1 MNSNRP
7 IHVAREMLA
16 AALVCMSVTASGA
29 DRVVTLRTVAP
40 VAKGIAA
47 MLLIDAPANEAER
60 RINAALPRFDA
71 NVRKAVAEC
80 RKGSGK
86 NFDWSRS
93 VEATMRGP
101 GFLSFTIGD
110 NAFCGGAHPN
120 SATQAIVYDLA
131 TGKPVDW
138 TTLLPSSL
146 TGTLS
151 LQAGMDDTKT
161 VALASKKLF
170 DIYLKL
176 YRPVSAGGKETDE
189 DRECRE
195 AVKMAGSDAPPP
207 MSAWLDA
214 KQGGLAV
221 QFDLAHVVQACA
233 DAVIIPVAMLKAE
246 GAKAA
251 LTDALEAASRAAK

>member
-1 MNSNRP
+1 MKRKSSIR
-7 IHVAREMLA
+7 AATLA
-16 AALVCMSVTASGA
+16 TMLVCMAATASGA
-29 DRVVTLRTVAP
+29 NRVVTLRTVAP
-40 VAKGIAA
+40 VAKDIAA
-47 MLLIDAPANEAER
+47 MPLIDAPSDEAER

-71 NVRKAVAEC
+71 NVRRAMVEC
-80 RKGSGK
+80 RKDGGR

-101 GFLSFTIGD
+101 GFLSFTIND

-138 TTLLPSSL
+138 TVLLPSSL
-146 TGTLS
+146 TGKLS
-151 LQAGMDDTKT
+151 LQTGMDDTKT
-161 VALASKKLF
+161 VALASRKLF
-170 DIYLKL
+170 DLYLKL
-176 YRPVSAGGKETDE
+176 YRPAAAGAKETDE

-195 AVKMAGSDAPPP
+195 AVKMAGVDAPPA

-233 DAVIIPVAMLKAE
+233 DAVVVPASTLKAE
-246 GAKAA
+246 GAKPA
-251 LTDALEAASRAAK
+251 LTDALEAARTAK

>member
-1 MNSNRP
+1 MKRNPSIR
-7 IHVAREMLA
+7 ATTLA
-16 AALVCMSVTASGA
+16 TMLVCAATANGA
-29 DRVVTLRTVAP
+29 NRVVTLRSVAP
-40 VAKGIAA
+40 VAKDIAA
-47 MLLIDAPANEAER
+47 MPLIDAPSDEAER
-60 RINAALPRFDA
+60 RINAALARFDA
-71 NVRKAVAEC
+71 NVRKAAAEC
-80 RKGSGK
+80 RKDGGRNS
-86 NFDWSRS
+86 DWSRS

-138 TTLLPSSL
+138 TALLPPSL

-151 LQAGMDDTKT
+151 LQTGMDDTKT
-161 VALASKKLF
+161 VALASRKLF
-170 DIYLKL
+170 DLYLKL
-176 YRPVSAGGKETDE
+176 YRPVAAGATESDE

-195 AVKMAGSDAPPP
+195 AVKMAGTDAPPA

-214 KQGGLAV
+214 KQGGLAI

-233 DAVIIPVAMLKAE
+233 DAVVIPVSTLKAE
-246 GAKAA
+246 GAKSA
-251 LTDALEAASRAAK
+251 LTDALEAAARTAK

>member
-1 MNSNRP
+1 MKRNPSIR
-7 IHVAREMLA
+7 ATTLA
-16 AALVCMSVTASGA
+16 TMLVCAATANGA
-29 DRVVTLRTVAP
+29 NRVVTLRSVAP
-40 VAKGIAA
+40 VAKDIAA
-47 MLLIDAPANEAER
+47 MPLIDAPSDEAER
-60 RINAALPRFDA
+60 RINAALARFDA
-71 NVRKAVAEC
+71 NVRKAAAEC
-80 RKGSGK
+80 RKDGGRNS
-86 NFDWSRS
+86 DWSRS

-138 TTLLPSSL
+138 TALLPPSL

-151 LQAGMDDTKT
+151 LQTGMDDTKT
-161 VALASKKLF
+161 VALASRKLF
-170 DIYLKL
+170 DLYLKL
-176 YRPVSAGGKETDE
+176 YRPVAAGAKESDE

-195 AVKMAGSDAPPP
+195 AVKMAGTDAPPA

-214 KQGGLAV
+214 KQGGLAI

-233 DAVIIPVAMLKAE
+233 DAVVIPVSTLKAE
-246 GAKAA
+246 GAKSA
-251 LTDALEAASRAAK
+251 LTDALEAAARTAK

>member
-1 MNSNRP
+1 MNTERP
-7 IHVAREMLA
+7 IRVTPAVFA
-16 AALVCMSVTASGA
+16 IALVCMTGTAGGA
-29 DRVVTLRTVAP
+29 DSVVPLRTVVP

-47 MLLIDAPANEAER
+47 MPLIDAPADDAER
-60 RINAALPRFDA
+60 RINSALPRFDA
-71 NVRKAVAEC
+71 NVRKAAAEC
-80 RKGSGK
+80 RKDGGK
-86 NFDWSRS
+86 NSDWSRS

-138 TTLLPSSL
+138 TALLPSSL
-146 TGTLS
+146 TGKLS
-151 LQAGMDDTKT
+151 LQTGMDDTKT
-161 VALASKKLF
+161 VALASRRLF
-170 DIYLKL
+170 ALYLKL
-176 YRPVSAGGKETDE
+176 YRPVAAGTKETEE

-221 QFDLAHVVQACA
+221 QFDLPHVVQACA
-233 DAVIIPVAMLKAE
+233 DAVVIPASTLKAE
-246 GAKAA
+246 GAKPA
-251 LTDALEAASRAAK
+251 LTDALEAAARAAK

>member
-1 MNSNRP
+1 MSRQRP
-7 IHVAREMLA
+7 IRVIPAMLA
-16 AALVCMSVTASGA
+16 IALVCMTAAASGA

-40 VAKGIAA
+40 VAKDIAA
-47 MLLIDAPANEAER
+47 MPLIAAPANDAER
-60 RINAALPRFDA
+60 RINSALPRFDA
-71 NVRKAVAEC
+71 NVRKAAAQC
-80 RKGSGK
+80 RKDGGK

-93 VEATMRGP
+93 IDATMRGP

-138 TTLLPSSL
+138 AVLLPSSL
-146 TGTLS
+146 TGKLS
-151 LQAGMDDTKT
+151 LQTGMDNTKT
-161 VALASKKLF
+161 VALSSRKLF
-170 DIYLKL
+170 DLYLKL
-176 YRPVSAGGKETDE
+176 YRPVAAGAKETDE

-195 AVKMAGSDAPPP
+195 AVKMAGTDAPPT

-233 DAVIIPVAMLKAE
+233 DAVIIPVSTLKAE
-246 GAKAA
+246 GAKPA
-251 LTDALEAASRAAK
+251 LTDALEAAARAAK